1 MKRFASLLMVLA
13 LGATTTCSWAHGG
26 LQPQHGGVVQTASD
40 LQFELVN
47 SDAGVTLYVMD
58 HGKPKSTEGASGKL
72 TMLSKGKKAEV
83 PLVASGGNTLKAVV
97 AKLLPGTKAVAS
109 LTFSPKQTISVRFLI
124 K

>member
-13 LGATTTCSWAHGG
+13 LGATTTFTWAHGS

-72 TMLSKGKKAEV
+72 TILSKGKKSEV
-83 PLVASGGNTLKAVV
+83 PLTASGGNTFKAVV
-97 AKLLPGTKAVAS
+97 AKLPPGTKAVAS
-109 LTFSPKQTISVRFLI
+109 LVLSPKQSVTVRFLI